1 MEAGSWFHSLGP
13 EIENARSSVLRSA
26 LDCVL
31 GMYSLKELADLRPG
45 HYQIAVRLRKNRV
58 MNAQLRFIEIVL
70 FVIAT
75 GTKGI
80 HFLP

>member
-13 EIENARSSVLRSA
+13 EVQNARSVMLHSA

-45 HYQIAVRLRKNRV
+45 RVVLRQSSSDRYQGPVPCMHLNTIDNSLN
-58 MNAQLRFIEIVL
+58 
-70 FVIAT
+70 
-75 GTKGI
+75 
-80 HFLP
+80 